1 MIKFNMKPLVIAL
14 GLGVISLSASAHLA
28 STRTVLNS
36 TDSAVVTVNF
46 AQPVSGDLYLATN
59 VNGALVFFAD
69 QGKALTNKVLPF
81 KSNGVFEGSLKVLDV
96 SALGIPP
103 NQYPLYEVVTAPG
116 ADPLNFNNWIG
127 GLGGLHKLNF
137 TIGLPVAVS
146 NDRNGDG
153 FSDDDNDHDG
163 YRDGVI
169 DTCKAVARD
178 GKDDHNDG
186 SSRDD
191 DNESNDGSRRDDDH
205 GSSSSSSSS
214 SSSNCTPAPTTSPL
228 PTTTPVPT
236 ISPLP
241 TMVPVPVIPPLPTMA
256 PVPTLPPVPTVLPVV
271 NTANG
276 QALYKSLTCS
286 TGGCHTA
293 NPAANKNKLLSGKS
307 LASLRSAIAKNPGEM
322 GFLSSTSDADLQA
335 VADYLKTF

>member
-178 GKDDHNDG
+178 GKDDQSQDPC
-186 SSRDD
+186 
-191 DNESNDGSRRDDDH
+191 H
-205 GSSSSSSSS
+205 GGCISHPGGT
-214 SSSNCTPAPTTSPL
+214 NRHL
-228 PTTTPVPT
+228 PQ
-236 ISPLP
+236 
-241 TMVPVPVIPPLPTMA
+241 
-256 PVPTLPPVPTVLPVV
+256 VV
-271 NTANG
+271 DIDVGRVHWT
-276 QALYKSLTCS
+276 
-286 TGGCHTA
+286 TGGHD
-293 NPAANKNKLLSGKS
+293 
-307 LASLRSAIAKNPGEM
+307 I
-322 GFLSSTSDADLQA
+322 DQA
-335 VADYLKTF
+335 EGLEAPDDTHD